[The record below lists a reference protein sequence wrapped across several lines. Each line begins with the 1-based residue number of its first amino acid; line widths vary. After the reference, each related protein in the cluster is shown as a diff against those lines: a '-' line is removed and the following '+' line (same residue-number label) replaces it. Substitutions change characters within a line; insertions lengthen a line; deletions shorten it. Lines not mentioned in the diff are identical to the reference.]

1 MQKIFSL
8 SNLLICCFVSVTLT
22 AQISWGLKAGVNIT
36 SVTTDDGYK
45 TGGVKNTFGG
55 HAGLMLEISAGQHFA
70 VQPELNWLQKG
81 YAFDNGT
88 VTTRWIFN
96 ELDLHVLAKYKFDLG
111 KVRSYVNAGPTIGKV
126 LNGFKK
132 PSNAS
137 KIDLDFTKDKIRPWD
152 YGLAAGLGLGLDAG
166 PGVLFVDGRYML
178 SLVDIFE
185 ASANKGKFRKV
196 GFDYTLGFLI
206 PW

>member
-1 MQKIFSL
+1 MKKRFYPAIFIMFC
-8 SNLLICCFVSVTLT
+8 LLHFTLT
-22 AQISWGLKAGVNIT
+22 AQISFGLKGGVNIT
-36 SVTTDDGYK
+36 SASTDEGYK
-45 TGGVKNTFGG
+45 TAGVKNTFGG
-55 HAGLMLEISAGQHFA
+55 HAGIMLEIGAGEHFA

-88 VTTRWIFN
+88 VSTRWIFN
-96 ELDLHVLAKYKFDLG
+96 ELDLHLLAKYKFDLG
-111 KVRSYVNAGPTIGKV
+111 KVRSYVNAGPTLGKV

-132 PSNAS
+132 PSNAP
-137 KIDLDFTKDKIRPWD
+137 KIDLDFTRDQIRPWD